1 MKIKDV
7 ELPEITESAAGRGL
21 LAPGLAML
29 KHVEVTLEVRI
40 GETTLTVAELF
51 ALRAGSLLKLN
62 RLIDEPVDILL
73 NGKMI
78 AAGQLAVMDDHL
90 GVRITE
96 VQNAETELQR

>member
-7 ELPEITESAAGRGL
+7 DFPELAESNAGRAVV
-21 LAPGLAML
+21 APNLSFL
-29 KHVEVTLEVRI
+29 KHVDVTLEVKM
-40 GETTLTVAELF
+40 GEVSLTVAELF

-73 NGKMI
+73 NGKVV
-78 AAGQLAVMDDHL
+78 AAGQLAVLGEHL

-96 VQNAETELQR
+96 VRNGDAELPR